1 MRMAKS
7 YEVQVRV
14 RLRVLAGDEDEATR
28 AVSAEVVE
36 QLAPLLEELHSSDP
50 RFAGFSLHADE
61 LVDELDH

>member
-1 MRMAKS
+1 MAKS

-14 RLRVLAGDEDEATR
+14 RLRVLACDEDEATT

-36 QLAPLLEELHSSDP
+36 RLTALLEELHGSDP
-50 RFAGFSLHADE
+50 RFAGFRLHADE